1 MPAPATAA
9 LRACPCCA
17 LVQRLPEAIP
27 ERCTPRCPR
36 CHARIPAALSRSSR
50 AWPAAFAL
58 AALILYP
65 VSMLLPVIEIE
76 RLGHTHAATIWT
88 GVVELAADGQLIIAA
103 IVFICSIIIP
113 ILKIGGI
120 FALCT
125 GWSVLRPRHRAVT
138 FRAIDIIGRWGMID
152 VLLVAILVAA
162 VKLGNW
168 MDVAPGPGAVAFAA
182 VVILSLLASATFNP
196 LSIWEEEPAP

>member
-1 MPAPATAA
+1 MSA

-17 LVQRLPEAIP
+17 LIQRLPEPLPAHA
-27 ERCTPRCPR
+27 TPRCPR
-36 CHARIPAALSRSSR
+36 CHTRIPSPLARSSR

-76 RLGHTHAATIWT
+76 RLGHAHAATIWT
-88 GVVELAADGQLIIAA
+88 GVVELAADGQWIIAG
-103 IVFICSIIIP
+103 IVFVCSIIIP

-120 FALCT
+120 FVLCT
-125 GWSVLRPRHRAVT
+125 GSTFLTPRHRAAT
-138 FRAIDIIGRWGMID
+138 FRAIDILGRWGMID

-168 MDVAPGPGAVAFAA
+168 MDVAPGPGAVAFGA

-196 LSIWEEEPAP
+196 LSIWEEETA

>member
-1 MPAPATAA
+1 MPA

-17 LVQRLPEAIP
+17 LVQHVPDPPPTPGRRPLV
-27 ERCTPRCPR
+27 PRCPR
-36 CHARIPAALSRSSR
+36 CHTRIPDTHIRPSH
-50 AWPAAFAL
+50 AWPAAFSL

-65 VSMLLPVIEIE
+65 VSMLLPVIHIE
-76 RLGHTHAATIWT
+76 RLGHAHAATIWT
-88 GVVELAADGQLIIAA
+88 GVVELAADGQLIIAS
-103 IVFICSIIIP
+103 IVFICSIVIP

-125 GWSVLRPRHRAVT
+125 ASPRFAPRHRALT
-138 FRAIDIIGRWGMID
+138 YRTIDILGRWGMID
-152 VLLVAILVAA
+152 VLLVALLVAA

-182 VVILSLLASATFNP
+182 VVLLSLLASATFDP
-196 LSIWEEEPAP
+196 RTIWEPHPA

>member
-1 MPAPATAA
+1 MSA

-17 LVQRLPEAIP
+17 LVQRVPEVIP
-27 ERCTPRCPR
+27 PRCAPRCPR
-36 CHARIPAALSRSSR
+36 CRTRLPAPGARGRAGSR

-88 GVVELAADGQLIIAA
+88 GVVELAADGQYIIAA
-103 IVFICSIIIP
+103 IVFVCSILIP
-113 ILKIGGI
+113 VLKIGGI

-125 GWSVLRPRHRAVT
+125 GWSILQPRHRAVT
-138 FRAIDIIGRWGMID
+138 YRAIDVIGRWGMID

-182 VVILSLLASATFNP
+182 VVLLSLLASATFDP
-196 LSIWEEEPAP
+196 RTIWEPHPA